1 MPTIAIKNRF
11 KYLDTYIFIFG
22 FLYMCDLCKYL
33 CMCVCNV
40 THCYLAGNHSA
51 SHSAEASSDVSLHP
65 SVTILRSTTLGQC
78 PHVSEV
84 VFQLFM
90 LLQSMRSMNGRS
102 VLTTPLF
109 IHTLVTLVYHMYLC
123 KSVYLLW
130 KCGNAVLH
138 RSTAEQW
145 RHCL

>member
-1 MPTIAIKNRF
+1 MPTIAIKNCF

-22 FLYMCDLCKYL
+22 FLYLCDLCKYL

-109 IHTLVTLVYHMYLC
+109 IHACNTCIPYVFVQVCVFALKMRQC
-123 KSVYLLW
+123 SI
-130 KCGNAVLH
+130 A
-138 RSTAEQW
+138 
-145 RHCL
+145 